1 MKGTWKTAAAATLTA
16 VLAAG
21 CGSGGANGTGSTF
34 KSFGA
39 NDKATL
45 KVAYMDAE
53 AFNMQYGNLFKMKFP
68 NVTVEVVPTRGVMGQ
83 GQDPAEAMEELLDK
97 EKPDLVMLTP
107 AQYEALAAD
116 GKLAELDAMIKR
128 DKFDL
133 DDFIPAVTDLLRVK
147 GGGKLYGMAPTFGG
161 KALYYNKDLF
171 DKYGVPYPTDQM
183 SWEDVLQLARRFP
196 ADGQGD
202 ARIYG
207 LHQPSGVTNPFE
219 LATTIGAAKG
229 LAFVDYDNAKLSVNT
244 EDWKKVARLVA
255 DAYKSGSLSVPSAQN
270 AGILPGSGGSG
281 GADGGKKVVMIGPD
295 TFKNDMF
302 LSGRAAMMV
311 DSDNTINLMNMAGKV
326 KGPSDGSKPLNWDVV
341 TMPVDARNPDVSSGF
356 TVGQIFA
363 IPAQAANPSAAWELW
378 KFINGGE
385 LSKMGSQGIMIAGSG
400 TLPSR
405 KSALQ
410 AKYTDGRHMEAFYK
424 LKADES
430 ALAQKYPAGFL
441 DQWNAISGEQMK
453 AVITGGKTVDDALK
467 TMQDKGQEQLS
478 KAKLDETNKLEQ
490 KEAK

>member
-1 MKGTWKTAAAATLTA
+1 MKRTWTTATAATLIA

-21 CGSGGANGTGSTF
+21 CGSESGSGTGNTF
-34 KSFGA
+34 KSFDA
-39 NDKATL
+39 NDKATI

-68 NVTVEVVPTRGVMGQ
+68 NVTVEVVSTRETMGQ
-83 GQDPAEAMEELLDK
+83 GVDPAEAMEELLDK

-116 GKLAELDAMIKR
+116 GKLAELEAMMKR

-133 DDFIPAVTDLLRVK
+133 DDFVPAVTDLLRVK

-196 ADGQGD
+196 TDGQGD

-219 LATTIGAAKG
+219 LATSIGMAKG
-229 LAFVDYDNAKLSVNT
+229 LAFVDYDNAKLSVNNA
-244 EDWKKVARLVA
+244 DWNKVAKLVA
-255 DAYKSGSLSVPSAQN
+255 DAYKSGSVSVPSAQN
-270 AGILPGSGGSG
+270 AGGLPGGGGGGASGG
-281 GADGGKKVVMIGPD
+281 KTIVMIGPD
-295 TFKNDMF
+295 TFKNDVF

-311 DSDNTINLMNMAGKV
+311 DSDSTINLMGMAGKV
-326 KGPSDGSKPLNWDVV
+326 KAPSDSSKPLNWDVV
-341 TMPVDARNPDVSSGF
+341 TMPVDASNPDVSSGF
-356 TVGQIFA
+356 TVGQIVA

-385 LSKMGSQGIMIAGSG
+385 LAKMGSQGIMIGGNG

-410 AKYTDGRHMEAFYK
+410 AKFTDGRHMEAFYK

-441 DQWNAISGEQMK
+441 EQWNTISGEQMK
-453 AVITGGKTVDDALK
+453 AVISGGKTVEDALK

-478 KAKLDETNKLEQ
+478 KTKLEEKNKQEQ